1 MLQGPQRILRPFFID
16 EWPEVGD
23 TGYLVPREKI
33 TCVPIES
40 WSVEFLAADTA
51 VINPT
56 MNEPDLLIEPR
67 RGRKEKLLPA
77 RALLVANPSEAN
89 YALTSFKPHT
99 GQSRTLY
106 QTTLLVDEEHTLCLA
121 GPALGAAA
129 AVLVLEKLIV
139 LGVREIWLVSCCGSL
154 DPSWSIGDI
163 VLASS
168 AVCGEGVSGYY
179 KKEKVSAPGDTAT
192 HNLEEFVSHHWD
204 GFRRGTI
211 WSTDAPYR
219 ERRSELISLQ
229 ERYGVVGI
237 DMEFSALCAV
247 AAYRGVSL
255 GALFVVSDMLWTKRW
270 KPGFGSE
277 DFNRSSQGLI
287 DRLITHG
294 LMKES

>member
-1 MLQGPQRILRPFFID
+1 MT
-16 EWPEVGD
+16 EV
-23 TGYLVPREKI
+23 
-33 TCVPIES
+33 
-40 WSVEFLAADTA
+40 
-51 VINPT
+51 
-56 MNEPDLLIEPR
+56 DLLIEPR
-67 RGRKEKLLPA
+67 RGRKEKTLPV
-77 RALLVANPSEAN
+77 RALLVANPSEAD
-89 YALTSFKPHT
+89 YALGSFRPHACE
-99 GQSRTLY
+99 SRALY
-106 QTTLLVDEEHTLCLA
+106 QTTLLVDEEHALCLA

-179 KKEKVSAPGDTAT
+179 SKEKLSAPGAMAT
-192 HNLEEFVSHHWD
+192 GNLEEIASHQW
-204 GFRRGTI
+204 GGLRRGTI

-237 DMEFSALCAV
+237 DMEFSALCTV

-255 GALFVVSDMLWTKRW
+255 GAILVVSDMLWTKNW
-270 KPGFGSE
+270 KPGFGSTE
-277 DFNRSSQGLI
+277 FNKSSRELI
-287 DRLITHG
+287 DKLISHG
-294 LMKES
+294 RSKDQKR